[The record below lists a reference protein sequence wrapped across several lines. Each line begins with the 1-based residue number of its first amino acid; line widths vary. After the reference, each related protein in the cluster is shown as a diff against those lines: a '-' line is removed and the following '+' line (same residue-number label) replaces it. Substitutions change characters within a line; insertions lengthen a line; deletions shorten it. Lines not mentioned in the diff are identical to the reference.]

1 MIESNAMIYGGFS
14 FDKEVRLMSELVLS
28 KVHVGR
34 RERKSLGESIAAFMN
49 YTMNWY
55 SDLARKSGY
64 RFPFSL

>member
-34 RERKSLGESIAAFMN
+34 RERKSLGESMVAFMN
-49 YTMNWY
+49 YTMDWY